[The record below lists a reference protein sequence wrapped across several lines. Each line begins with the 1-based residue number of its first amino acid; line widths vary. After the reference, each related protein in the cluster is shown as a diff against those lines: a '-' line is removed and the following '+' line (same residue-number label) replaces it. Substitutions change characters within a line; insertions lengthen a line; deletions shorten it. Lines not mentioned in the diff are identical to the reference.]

1 MTPTQMPAGAGPA
14 TPESDEALNRANG
27 QGPGEQD
34 RTDSQH
40 SADAADCAQRCGKDF
55 ERLRAQL
62 ALAGGFEL
70 YALADGTFLVTRWD
84 RSRPLHDLQAVEAFA
99 RQVGAPL

>member
-1 MTPTQMPAGAGPA
+1 MTPTHMPAGAGPA

-34 RTDSQH
+34 RTDSRH
-40 SADAADCAQRCGKDF
+40 SADAGDSAQGK
-55 ERLRAQL
+55 RIASLQAAL
-62 ALAGGFEL
+62 ALRGFEL
-70 YALADGTFLVTRWD
+70 RPRHGGGWLIVRWNLVRD
-84 RSRPLHDLQAVEAFA
+84 AGDLQAVEAFA